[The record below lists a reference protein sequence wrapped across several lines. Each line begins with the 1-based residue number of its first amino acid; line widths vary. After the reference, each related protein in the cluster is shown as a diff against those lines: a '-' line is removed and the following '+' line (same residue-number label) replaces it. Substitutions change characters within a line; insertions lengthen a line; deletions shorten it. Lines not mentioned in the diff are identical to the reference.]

1 MSKFHINKKGVPAP
15 CRAKNGNCPLGGD
28 AQHFPSK
35 EAAEEFVANEMSK
48 KHGLLGGV
56 LNRAEVLPYG
66 EDGFADF
73 PLDEEFLESEE
84 AAENCIN
91 WGNSKEAEKFLKT
104 GELEGVYY
112 SEADLIKS
120 YEHYIGPYSHGYGMS
135 DEISGGLDDFSTTP
149 SEEIQK
155 EVINGISAQGIN
167 VDNIKEDEI
176 KELNEKQKSL
186 LEEAG
191 QIEDANHRIFA
202 FYNYDDF
209 RYESFDLDTHERV
222 IIDEHEF
229 AAAARQHPYRE
240 SIVEAMKD
248 GWPEG
253 FVPFAGGTK
262 SLAEFFKRKIGTPKN
277 K

>member
-1 MSKFHINKKGVPAP
+1 MSKFHINKKGVPSP

-28 AQHFPSK
+28 SQHFPTK
-35 EAAEEFVANEMSK
+35 ESAEEFVANEMSK

-56 LNRAEVLPYG
+56 LNRAEVLPFG

-84 AAENCIN
+84 VAENCIN
-91 WGNSKEAEKFLKT
+91 WANSEEAEKFLKT

-120 YEHYIGPYSHGYGMS
+120 YIHYIGPYSHGYGIG
-135 DEISGGLDDFSTTP
+135 DEISDGVDGLCTTP
-149 SEEIQK
+149 PEEIQK
-155 EVINGISAQGIN
+155 EVINAISSQGID
-167 VDNIKEDEI
+167 VKDIRDEI

-191 QIEDANHRIFA
+191 QIEDANHRMFD
-202 FYNYDDF
+202 FFNYDEM
-209 RYESFDLDTHERV
+209 RHETFDLDTHERIV
-222 IIDEHEF
+222 IDEYEY
-229 AAAARQHPYRE
+229 AAALLENPWKE
-240 SIVEAMKD
+240 NIVETMRD
-248 GWPEG
+248 GSSES
-253 FVPFAGGTK
+253 FVSFAGGTK